1 MRVLPPIALVLA
13 CGVASCAKPDQQVLA
28 DCHSEAA
35 QKGKHHGLTNTDL
48 GELTE
53 ACMAR
58 KGYLLNK
65 NGEACSHD
73 LPSQKANRCY
83 YPDTWW
89 ARAYHRF
96 I

>member
-1 MRVLPPIALVLA
+1 MNWKFPFVLFMV
-13 CGVASCAKPDQQVLA
+13 CGVTGCSKPDQRVL
-28 DCHSEAA
+28 DNCRLESV
-35 QKGKHHGLTNTDL
+35 QKGEHRGLNAHDL

-65 NGEACSHD
+65 TGEACTHELS
-73 LPSQKANRCY
+73 SQTADRCY

-89 ARAYHRF
+89 ARAYHR
-96 I
+96 II